1 VFSISILQQNSA
13 AEKRKEKVNQRR
25 QAYMTAHPEL
35 TPFQVPAGNEA
46 KKPWNIAMRWTLNAL
61 TGKYFQQHT
70 PVREQTV
77 PVGHSVRFAYLET
90 ATAMLARE
98 TEDDS
103 YLPTLESCWDHM
115 VSRRMYVT
123 GGIGSLPALEGF
135 GRDYELDPEIAYT
148 ETCAAL
154 GSMFWNWE
162 MAQLTGQAK
171 YSDLFEWQLYNAA
184 GVGMGADGSKYLY
197 NNPLACRGGVTRQ
210 AWYEVPCCPSNLSRT
225 WADLGAYLY
234 SHDES
239 NIWVHQYV
247 NSQAEFDGWGG
258 MKLKL
263 ETGLPWR
270 GSVRIEV
277 NPPKKQE
284 FSLHIRIPSWAS
296 GLAAQ
301 LNGKTLAPPT
311 AETNTAQTASG
322 YNPRASRFWP
332 IKRTWSSGDVV
343 EIEFGMDIL
352 LRRAHPKVKGH
363 KGKAAISLGPVV
375 YCLESVDNPDVDIFT
390 VQIAPDSLREHFSPN
405 LLGGTTM
412 IEAKSIEGIP
422 LTLIPYH
429 LWGNRGAS
437 QMTVWVNV

>member
-1 VFSISILQQNSA
+1 
-13 AEKRKEKVNQRR
+13 
-25 QAYMTAHPEL
+25 
-35 TPFQVPAGNEA
+35 
-46 KKPWNIAMRWTLNAL
+46 
-61 TGKYFQQHT
+61 
-70 PVREQTV
+70 
-77 PVGHSVRFAYLET
+77 
-90 ATAMLARE
+90 
-98 TEDDS
+98 
-103 YLPTLESCWDHM
+103 
-115 VSRRMYVT
+115 
-123 GGIGSLPALEGF
+123 
-135 GRDYELDPEIAYT
+135 
-148 ETCAAL
+148 
-154 GSMFWNWE
+154 
-162 MAQLTGQAK
+162 
-171 YSDLFEWQLYNAA
+171 
-184 GVGMGADGSKYLY
+184 MGADGSKYLY
-197 NNPLACRGGVTRQ
+197 NNPLVCRGGVTRQ

-296 GLAAQ
+296 GLTAQ

-332 IKRTWSSGDVV
+332 IKRTWSPGDVI
-343 EIEFGMDIL
+343 EIELGKDIL

-429 LWGNRGAS
+429 LWGNRGVS